1 MDLSRIPD
9 NTFAS
14 TSTSAGAMPVGG
26 ARAVLEAS
34 VAALQRGTAAT
45 LAVVLETSGST
56 YVRAGALALFDGEG
70 TQVGWLSGGC
80 LEPEIAQR
88 ANDASHAGQVDFME
102 IDTRFDEDLL
112 SGSAVGCRGRL
123 RIALLPLALL
133 GDWITHVEAWREGEP
148 LRLGVHDDGTVELA
162 CAMNASMHRLP
173 AAAPSWPDAQS
184 RWSITVPAAPSV
196 IVFGAGPE
204 TPFLLPMLRAFGATT
219 TLVDRRPRW
228 SGAGALADHAPA
240 LTPTQALVA
249 PMRRFDVALVMHHN
263 FELDRE
269 ALHALATVPI
279 GFIGLL
285 GPVRRRDDL
294 FRVLP
299 GDVREALLPRL
310 HSPVGLHLGGSGPE
324 AIALSIAA
332 QLQRHLHGTPA

>member
-88 ANDASHAGQVDFME
+88 ADDASRAGQVDFME

-133 GDWITHVEAWREGEP
+133 GAKANRCGS
-148 LRLGVHDDGTVELA
+148 
-162 CAMNASMHRLP
+162 ASMTTAR
-173 AAAPSWPDAQS
+173 SNS
-184 RWSITVPAAPSV
+184 RTRRTKARIGCRPQ
-196 IVFGAGPE
+196 
-204 TPFLLPMLRAFGATT
+204 
-219 TLVDRRPRW
+219 RPR
-228 SGAGALADHAPA
+228 GPTRNRAGRSPC
-240 LTPTQALVA
+240 
-249 PMRRFDVALVMHHN
+249 RRH
-263 FELDRE
+263 
-269 ALHALATVPI
+269 
-279 GFIGLL
+279 
-285 GPVRRRDDL
+285 
-294 FRVLP
+294 
-299 GDVREALLPRL
+299 PR
-310 HSPVGLHLGGSGPE
+310 
-324 AIALSIAA
+324 
-332 QLQRHLHGTPA
+332 

>member
-1 MDLSRIPD
+1 
-9 NTFAS
+9 
-14 TSTSAGAMPVGG
+14 MPVGG

-88 ANDASHAGQVDFME
+88 ADDASHAGQVDFME

-162 CAMNASMHRLP
+162 CAANESTHRLP

-184 RWSITVPAAPSV
+184 RWSIAVPAAPSI

-219 TLVDRRPRW
+219 TLVERRPRW

-249 PMRRFDVALVMHHN
+249 PRRRFDVALVMHHN

-269 ALHALATVPI
+269 ALHALATAPI

>member
-1 MDLSRIPD
+1 MPD
-9 NTFAS
+9 GAS
-14 TSTSAGAMPVGG
+14 AFPSALPAGG

-34 VAALQRGTAAT
+34 VAASRRGIPAT
-45 LAVVLETSGST
+45 LALVLETSGST
-56 YVRAGALALFDGEG
+56 YVRAGAMALFDGERA
-70 TQVGWLSGGC
+70 QVGWLSGGC
-80 LEPEIAQR
+80 LEPEIALR
-88 ANDASHAGQVDFME
+88 AEEAARTGHLEFME

-112 SGSAVGCRGRL
+112 SGSAIGCRGRL
-123 RIALLPLALL
+123 RVALLPLAALD
-133 GDWITHVEAWREGEP
+133 DWPSRVAAWRDGDA
-148 LRLGVHDDGTVELA
+148 LRLDIALEGTVHIAIGEHA
-162 CAMNASMHRLP
+162 ATHRLSANTP
-173 AAAPSWPDAQS
+173 TWPDAQS
-184 RWSITVPAAPSV
+184 HWSLTVPAAPSV

-204 TPFLLPMLRAFGATT
+204 TPFVLPMLRALGART
-219 TLVDRRPRW
+219 TLVERRPRW
-228 SGAGALADHAPA
+228 SDAGSLADHAIA
-240 LTPTQALVA
+240 LTPTQALSG
-249 PMRRFDVALVMHHN
+249 PMRRHDVALVMHHN

-269 ALHALATVPI
+269 ALHGLASVPI

-299 GDVREALLPRL
+299 GDAREALTPRL

>member
-9 NTFAS
+9 SVAPIAS
-14 TSTSAGAMPVGG
+14 ALPAGG
-26 ARAVLEAS
+26 ARAVLDAS
-34 VAALQRGTAAT
+34 VVALRRGIPAALAI
-45 LAVVLETSGST
+45 VLETSGST
-56 YVRAGALALFDGEG
+56 YVRAGAMALFDGEDA
-70 TQVGWLSGGC
+70 QVGWLSGGC

-88 ANDASHAGQVDFME
+88 ADEAARAMQVDFME

-123 RIALLPLALL
+123 RIALIPVAAL
-133 GDWITHVEAWREGEP
+133 GDWPSLVAAWREGAA
-148 LRLGVHDDGTVELA
+148 LRLSVAVDGTLELA
-162 CAMNASMHRLP
+162 CGTHSMRHLLP
-173 AAAPSWPDAQS
+173 AREAAWPDAQS
-184 RWSITVPAAPSV
+184 HWSLTVPPAPSV

-204 TPFLLPMLRAFGATT
+204 TPLVLPLLRALGATT
-219 TLVDRRPRW
+219 TLVERRPRW
-228 SGAGALADHAPA
+228 SAASALADHAIE
-240 LTPTQALVA
+240 LTPAQALA
-249 PMRRFDVALVMHHN
+249 GPMRRHEVALVMHHN

-269 ALHALATVPI
+269 ALHALAATSI

-299 GDVREALLPRL
+299 ADVREALLPRL